1 MFPCQRWN
9 SDYLVCVTPKPL
21 HPVDA
26 AWLTLCEDQGADYDV
41 IRSFVDAVAEQALSE
56 RDERETRKAVARAM
70 ARLRLESIERRGV
83 RVTLASA
90 RTRLVGDEL
99 VVLSASWVRV
109 QRIVEAPGRLRAVLA
124 RPGVAGVLDAL
135 DRRERLCAG

>member
-1 MFPCQRWN
+1 MT
-9 SDYLVCVTPKPL
+9 YLVRVTPKPP

-41 IRSFVDAVAEQALSE
+41 IHAFVDAVAGRALSE
-56 RDERETRKAVARAM
+56 RDEREARKAVARAM

-99 VVLSASWVRV
+99 VVLGASWVRV
-109 QRIVEAPGRLRAVLA
+109 QRIAEVPSRLREALT
-124 RPGVAGVLDAL
+124 RPGVAGVFDAL